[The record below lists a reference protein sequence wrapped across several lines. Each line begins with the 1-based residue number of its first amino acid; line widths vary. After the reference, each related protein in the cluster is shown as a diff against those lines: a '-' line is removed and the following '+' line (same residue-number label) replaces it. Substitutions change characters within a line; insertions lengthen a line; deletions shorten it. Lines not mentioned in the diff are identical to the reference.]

1 MPGGTLSNLG
11 HDLSIRDEGLG
22 LVLADGN
29 EWLFVGEDAS
39 ASAMISKLKIMLQ
52 LESQI
57 SPNCKISLG
66 TSRKID
72 HPKSS
77 IQESRQLYDT
87 FVQMMKIIYRD
98 VLARNGLFLH
108 GALAEKNGFGVILAG
123 PSGVGKTT
131 ASVRLSG
138 PWHSLSDD
146 ITLVVC
152 DDQGRYWGHPWPTW
166 SFFWESVNSGRKWDV
181 SYAVPLKGL
190 FFLAQSR
197 EDRAERIGAGQ
208 AVGMLLETAQ
218 QASSGRLDDKSLEG
232 DLTAMNLQLFNN
244 ACIMAKSMRSFI
256 LNVSLDG
263 QFWKEMDLAL
273 NSPI

>member
-1 MPGGTLSNLG
+1 
-11 HDLSIRDEGLG
+11 
-22 LVLADGN
+22 
-29 EWLFVGEDAS
+29 
-39 ASAMISKLKIMLQ
+39 
-52 LESQI
+52 
-57 SPNCKISLG
+57 
-66 TSRKID
+66 
-72 HPKSS
+72 
-77 IQESRQLYDT
+77 
-87 FVQMMKIIYRD
+87 
-98 VLARNGLFLH
+98 
-108 GALAEKNGFGVILAG
+108 
-123 PSGVGKTT
+123 
-131 ASVRLSG
+131 
-138 PWHSLSDD
+138 
-146 ITLVVC
+146 
-152 DDQGRYWGHPWPTW
+152 
-166 SFFWESVNSGRKWDV
+166 
-181 SYAVPLKGL
+181 VPLKGL